1 MAPLRS
7 SMAGT
12 IKARV
17 MRLVSLVLPSDGAAI
32 GVRHFCLLIFATC
45 LAFYLLFWSGHQYS
59 IDGVVMFQNAKS
71 LAFQHSF
78 VMNPPVRWGS
88 DIHVSVWAM
97 GLTFA
102 YVPVL
107 NILSKTVFAGDGSFM
122 VAPYDPN
129 ILYNGALLVNRPYL
143 YASLLHPVVT
153 ATTAALLFLV
163 ALELGLSKRKSSAIA
178 LVFGMFSPAAVY
190 AKFDYAQSLA
200 SLLLLSA
207 FLFLLLSRRQR
218 AHIYLILC
226 GLSLGLAVLTRI
238 EMVVTAVPLFILC
251 IYLLNRES
259 VPRMSLTRPPVR
271 LLLAFGSPVFI
282 ALVGNQYFNYL
293 RWGSWLSL
301 GYAEPQGQF
310 TFEPWWVALA
320 LLENFVSPGRGMF
333 VFFPLACLAILGGI
347 RSRRD
352 PVLLAMLLSVLASLL
367 FYSTWTQ
374 WPAGLSWGPRFFIPY
389 LPYLTILCFLGL

>member
-1 MAPLRS
+1 M
-7 SMAGT
+7 
-12 IKARV
+12 
-17 MRLVSLVLPSDGAAI
+17 
-32 GVRHFCLLIFATC
+32 
-45 LAFYLLFWSGHQYS
+45 
-59 IDGVVMFQNAKS
+59 
-71 LAFQHSF
+71 
-78 VMNPPVRWGS
+78 
-88 DIHVSVWAM
+88 
-97 GLTFA
+97 
-102 YVPVL
+102 
-107 NILSKTVFAGDGSFM
+107 
-122 VAPYDPN
+122 DPN

-282 ALVGNQYFNYL
+282 CVG
-293 RWGSWLSL
+293 R
-301 GYAEPQGQF
+301 
-310 TFEPWWVALA
+310 
-320 LLENFVSPGRGMF
+320 
-333 VFFPLACLAILGGI
+333 
-347 RSRRD
+347 
-352 PVLLAMLLSVLASLL
+352 
-367 FYSTWTQ
+367 
-374 WPAGLSWGPRFFIPY
+374 
-389 LPYLTILCFLGL
+389 